1 MYIFDLRSAAEA
13 GYDVGGKAESLGRML
28 RMGLPVPAGYVIT
41 AQAFEDGRLKDEAA
55 EDLSRLVGRLSAG
68 GHTYAVRSSALGE
81 DGAEDSFAGA
91 YETVLDVKPAGIED
105 AVRTVA
111 ASAGNERVEVY
122 VRQRGTSTGGTA
134 VVIQRYVVPEYAG
147 VLFTVDPVSGS
158 RGKMTG
164 SFVRGAGEKLVS
176 GEGMD
181 GEFVIDAVRY
191 SYDGSGEMAPYAK
204 RLFKYAKKLAADGI
218 PKDIEWAVS
227 GGHVYILQSR
237 PITTLFRNNYD
248 DFEINDSLC
257 GELLL
262 SKTNVGEIF
271 LRPVSPV
278 TFGMVD
284 MISKV
289 IGIPLIANVCG
300 QLYLD
305 ISGICSMI
313 MSFGVKKEKA
323 FGIIRELA
331 GGIPDTEIPVYP
343 YDRKKLRKAV
353 VNIIKGSFGKKPAK
367 YKPKNLRGH
376 FTEASLELMKMI
388 RRAESRE
395 ELLDIWSGEC
405 EPFMSG
411 ALSAIMTGLDVKSLF
426 RTREKLEKI
435 CGTELADRL
444 MSDCSGS
451 GNIESLGPLLGIA
464 DVIAGKMTREEYTL
478 KYGHRDADEMELSI
492 PFPYEDEKFPD
503 NVVEDYIKSGVD
515 AYAMKAAQ
523 EKRREEAVEE
533 FRVKYPSHSAKLDRM
548 LKKYSA
554 AVAGREVIR
563 SDALRLFC
571 IIREYILRAGK
582 ITGLGDDIFMLYM
595 DEVKALLS
603 GDESCVS
610 RIPVRRGNYEKQ
622 MAMPNFPSMICGRF
636 TLDEWRA
643 SGSPGGYYRF
653 GETLPQTDDRVISGV
668 AGSAGQADGN
678 ARVLKNIDDADTIE
692 QGDILVV
699 AAANIGWVRVF
710 PKISALVTD
719 VGAPLSHAVIVAR
732 ELGIPAV
739 VSCQSASSQIHTGDR
754 IRVDGTLGKIFLTG
768 SEG

>member
-1 MYIFDLRSAAEA
+1 MYIFELKKAADT
-13 GYDVGGKAESLGRML
+13 GYDIGGKAESLGKML
-28 RMGLPVPAGYVIT
+28 RMGLPVPGGFVIA
-41 AQAFEDGRLKDEAA
+41 AQAFRDGKLKDDAAA
-55 EDLSRLVGRLSAG
+55 ELSGLIKKLSG
-68 GHTYAVRSSALGE
+68 TDCNYAVRSSAVGE

-91 YETVLDVKPAGIED
+91 YETVLDVKPEDIEK
-105 AVRTVA
+105 AVLTVA
-111 ASAGNERVEVY
+111 ASADNERVGVY
-122 VRQRGTSTGGTA
+122 AKERNTKAGGTA
-134 VVIQRYVVPEYAG
+134 VVIQRYVAPEYAG
-147 VLFTVDPVSGS
+147 VLFTADPVSGS
-158 RGKMTG
+158 RGRMTG

-191 SYDGSGEMAPYAK
+191 SYSGSGEMAPYAK
-204 RLFKYAKKLAADGI
+204 KLFRYAKKLAADDI

-227 GGHVYILQSR
+227 GGRVFILQSR
-237 PITTLFRNNYD
+237 PITTLFQNNFD
-248 DFEINDSLC
+248 DFDINDSLC

-284 MISKV
+284 MVSSML
-289 IGIPLIANVCG
+289 GIPLISDVCG
-300 QLYLD
+300 QLYLN

-331 GGIPDTEIPVYP
+331 GGIPDTEIPVCP
-343 YDRKKLRKAV
+343 FDRNALFRSLRKMM
-353 VNIIKGSFGKKPAK
+353 KGSSGKKPAK

-376 FTEASLELMKMI
+376 FTEVCLELIGTI
-388 RRAESRE
+388 RGAESKE
-395 ELLDIWSGEC
+395 ELLKIWSSDC
-405 EPFMSG
+405 EPLMG
-411 ALSAIMTGLDVKSLF
+411 GLLSAIATGLDMKALF
-426 RTREKLEKI
+426 RTREKLERI

-444 MSDCSGS
+444 MSDCSDS

-464 DVIAGKMTREEYTL
+464 DVIAGKMTREEYVE
-478 KYGHRDADEMELSI
+478 KYGHRDADEMELSM
-492 PFPYEDEKFPD
+492 PFPYENEHFPD
-503 NVVEDYIKSGVD
+503 NVIEDYKNSGVD

-523 EKRREEAVEE
+523 EKRREEAVRE
-533 FRVKYPSHSAKLDRM
+533 FREKYPSHSAKLDRM
-548 LKKYSA
+548 LKKYAA

-563 SDALRLFC
+563 SDALRIFC
-571 IIREYILRAGK
+571 VIREYLLKAGAL
-582 ITGLGDDIFMLYM
+582 TGLGSDIFMLYM
-595 DEVKALLS
+595 DDVKALLA
-603 GDESCVS
+603 GDESCLAK
-610 RIPVRRGNYEKQ
+610 IPVRRANYEKQ

-643 SGSPGGYYRF
+643 AGSPGGYYRF
-653 GETLPQTDDRVISGV
+653 GETAAQTDDRVISGV
-668 AGSAGQADGN
+668 AGSAGQREGT

-699 AAANIGWVRVF
+699 PAANIGWVRVF

-754 IRVDGTLGKIFLTG
+754 IRVDGTLGKVFFTD

>member
-1 MYIFDLRSAAEA
+1 MYIFDLKKAAETE
-13 GYDVGGKAESLGRML
+13 YDIGGKAESLGKMI
-28 RMGLPVPAGYVIT
+28 RMGLPVPAGYVIVS
-41 AQAFEDGRLKDEAA
+41 QAFENGRLKSDAA
-55 EDLSRLVGRLSAG
+55 NELARLIKKLSAG
-68 GHTYAVRSSALGE
+68 HHTYAVRSSALGE
-81 DGAEDSFAGA
+81 DGSEDSFAGA
-91 YETVLDVKPAGIED
+91 YETVLDVKPDDIEN
-105 AVRTVA
+105 AVHTVA
-111 ASAGNERVEVY
+111 ASAENERVAVY
-122 VRQRGTSTGGTA
+122 ARERKTQTGGTA
-134 VVIQRYVVPEYAG
+134 VVIQRYVAPDYAG
-147 VLFTVDPVSGS
+147 VLFTVDPISGS

-191 SYDGSGEMAPYAK
+191 SYSGSGEMAPYAK
-204 RLFKYAKKLAADGI
+204 KLSKYAKKIAADGI

-227 GGHVYILQSR
+227 GGRVFILQSR

-248 DFEINDSLC
+248 DFDINDSLC

-278 TFGMVD
+278 TFGMVNI
-284 MISKV
+284 ISDV

-343 YDRKKLRKAV
+343 YDRKRLRNAV
-353 VNIIKGSFGKKPAK
+353 RNIIKGSFGKKPAK
-367 YKPKNLRGH
+367 YKPKNLKGR
-376 FTEASLELMKMI
+376 FTETSLELMEMI
-388 RRAESRE
+388 RRVESRN

-411 ALSAIMTGLDVKSLF
+411 ALSAIMTGLDIKSLF
-426 RTREKLEKI
+426 KTREKLEKI

-451 GNIESLGPLLGIA
+451 KNIESLGPLLGIA
-464 DVIAGKMTREEYTL
+464 DVIAGKMTREEYTV

-492 PFPYEDEKFPD
+492 PFPYENEQFPD
-503 NVVEDYIKSGVD
+503 NVIDDYIKSGVD
-515 AYAMKAAQ
+515 AYAMKSAQ
-523 EKRREEAVEE
+523 EKRRDEAVNE
-533 FRVKYPSHSAKLDRM
+533 FGRKYPSHSAKLDRM
-548 LKKYSA
+548 LNKYAA
-554 AVAGREVIR
+554 AVAGREIIR

-571 IIREYILRAGK
+571 IIREFLLKAGK
-582 ITGLGDDIFMLYM
+582 LTGLGDDIFMLYM
-595 DEVKALLS
+595 DEIKALLS
-603 GDESCVS
+603 GDERCKE
-610 RIPVRRGNYEKQ
+610 RIPVRRRNYENQ
-622 MAMPNFPSMICGRF
+622 MTMPNFPSMICGRF
-636 TLDEWRA
+636 TVDEWRA
-643 SGSPGGYYRF
+643 AGSPGGYYRF
-653 GETLPQTDDRVISGV
+653 GENMPQTETNVISGV
-668 AGSAGQADGN
+668 AGSAGRCEGT

-699 AAANIGWVRVF
+699 PAANIGWVRVF

-754 IRVDGTLGKIFLTG
+754 IRVDGTLGKVFLIG
-768 SEG
+768 NEV